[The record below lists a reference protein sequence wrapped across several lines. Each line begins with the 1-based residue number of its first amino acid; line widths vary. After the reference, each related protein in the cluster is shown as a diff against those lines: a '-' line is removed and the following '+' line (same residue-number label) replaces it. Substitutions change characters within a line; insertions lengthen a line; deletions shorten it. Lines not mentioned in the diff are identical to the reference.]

1 MQTPSAAQ
9 KGRLVCVG
17 PTYPQTHALVIV
29 RRGNERAQ
37 EAGDLG
43 CAESMQADGQADAY
57 QQGGGEA
64 GPDGLARRVVACHR
78 LDALSYWSRF
88 WLGAAR
94 SIRTSCLSDASKK
107 QSLRQE
113 LREGGGEAASGGTI
127 S

>member
-9 KGRLVCVG
+9 KGRLVCGG

-113 LREGGGEAASGGTI
+113 LREDGGEAASGGTI